1 MGLLWML
8 LVGFVIGL
16 LARAVMP
23 GTQQLGILL
32 TTGLGIAGSFL
43 AGVIGQT
50 LGWYRAGQGAGFM
63 ASVAG
68 ALLVLYIYG
77 KVAAKKDDRPPMG

>member
-8 LVGFVIGL
+8 LVGFVIGM

-23 GTQQLGILL
+23 GTQQLGLLL
-32 TTGLGIAGSFL
+32 TTGLGVAGSFL
-43 AGVIGQT
+43 AGLIGQT
-50 LGWYRAGQGAGFM
+50 LGLYRAGQGSGFI
-63 ASVAG
+63 ASVLG

-77 KVAAKKDDRPPMG
+77 KVAAKKDEPPQI